1 MSEDCGAKLKVVG
14 IVKTG
19 VGAGAEVFG
28 GTENAGA
35 AEVEVP
41 DPKLNPVVANE
52 NVGLS
57 AAGAAPNVGFSAEV
71 APNVGFSAVAKVEA
85 PNAVGF
91 SAFDSGFEV
100 ELPKVVVPPNWGKE
114 VLANPPNPKVEE
126 VSPNG
131 ISGVTFVGAP
141 KSKGFTSGGG
151 VFLLLGVGFFLEVC
165 APSSSSSSS
174 VTSALPSSY
183 S

>member
-19 VGAGAEVFG
+19 VGAGAEVF

-57 AAGAAPNVGFSAEV
+57 AAGAAPNVGFSA
-71 APNVGFSAVAKVEA
+71 VAKVEA
-85 PNAVGF
+85 PNAAGF
-91 SAFDSGFEV
+91 SDFDSGFEV